1 MMKKLILS
9 IGGATMVG
17 LVMAAGAM
25 AAGPTS
31 SPGPANGN
39 GAGAGTVIPSIVGLT
54 QAQVQELR
62 QSGKSLAQIAEQQKV
77 DPQKLVDALEA
88 RWTERIDARV
98 AAGAL
103 TASEATA
110 LKAQVELRARDMVNK
125 TTLGG
130 MQGAAVGAGN
140 GAGNGMGNGMGR
152 HGAGAGNG
160 TCAGTA
166 QP

>member
-25 AAGPTS
+25 AAGPTG

-39 GAGAGTVIPSIVGLT
+39 GVGAGTVIPSVLGLT

-62 QSGKSLAQIAEQQKV
+62 QSGKSLAQIAAQQKV
-77 DPQKLVDALEA
+77 DPQKLVDALES

-103 TASEATA
+103 TSAEATA
-110 LKAQVELRARDMVNK
+110 LKAQVELRAKDMVNK

-130 MQGAAVGAGN
+130 MQGVAVGAGN
-140 GAGNGMGNGMGR
+140 GMGQGNGMGR

-160 TCAGTA
+160 TCLGTTR
-166 QP
+166 P